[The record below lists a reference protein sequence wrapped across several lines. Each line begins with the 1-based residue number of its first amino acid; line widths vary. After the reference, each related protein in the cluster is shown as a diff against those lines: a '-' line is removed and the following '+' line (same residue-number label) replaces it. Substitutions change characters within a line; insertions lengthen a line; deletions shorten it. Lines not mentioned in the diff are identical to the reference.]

1 MLDSALENA
10 RHYAAMIGDLEHPGL
25 FLLIIAFFAYMYGKE
40 LIEGLREGDGWPD
53 FLDLVRDIFLA
64 IFLAIFFSIAFYWC
78 LTTDRPSE
86 YDPYGM

>member
-1 MLDSALENA
+1 MTDLLDSALENA

-53 FLDLVRDIFLA
+53 FLDLVRN